1 VKNHIVPAFFC
12 QIGIPIFTTRISRIQ
27 MENSMTPEE
36 RQLLEGLF
44 ERIKTAAPNA
54 PDKEAEEFIGKS
66 MKDMPHAGYVLSQAV
81 IVQEEA
87 LKAAVAK
94 IEELEG
100 YVQELEDKAQKAEA
114 NSGGFLGGIGKSL
127 FGGSEP
133 APRDR
138 QGSRDRQG
146 YDDREGYDDR
156 RSAVP
161 SSRGPSSGISVPPR
175 PGSGGGSPW
184 NNQPGMAP
192 GAMAGQ
198 QQAAGGGN
206 TFLKG
211 ALGAA
216 AGVAGGML
224 LANAVGGL
232 FSGNNNPLGIG
243 SAKAS
248 ESKSSDS
255 SSGDDWGDSKSSSSE
270 GDDWKEDK
278 NDSNTGDDW
287 DNDNDTGDDWDDE
300 GDDWD
305 DDGGDDGDWE

>member
-1 VKNHIVPAFFC
+1 
-12 QIGIPIFTTRISRIQ
+12 
-27 MENSMTPEE
+27 MY
-36 RQLLEGLF
+36 LLEGLF

-54 PDKEAEEFIGKS
+54 PDREAEEFIGKS

-87 LKAAVAK
+87 LKATLAK

-100 YVQELEDKAQKAEA
+100 YVQELEDNAQKAEA
-114 NSGGFLGGIGKSL
+114 KSGGFLGGIGKSL

-175 PGSGGGSPW
+175 PGAGGGSPW
-184 NNQPGMAP
+184 NNQSGMAP

-198 QQAAGGGN
+198 QQAAGSGN

-255 SSGDDWGDSKSSSSE
+255 SSGDDWDDDKDSGDN
-270 GDDWKEDK
+270 W
-278 NDSNTGDDW
+278 N
-287 DNDNDTGDDWDDE
+287 DDE

-305 DDGGDDGDWE
+305 DDGGDDGDWD